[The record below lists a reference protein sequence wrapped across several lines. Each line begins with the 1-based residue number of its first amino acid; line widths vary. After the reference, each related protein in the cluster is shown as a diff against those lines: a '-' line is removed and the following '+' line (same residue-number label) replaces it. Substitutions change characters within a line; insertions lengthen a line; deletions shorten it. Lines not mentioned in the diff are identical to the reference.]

1 MIPVCFSCARF
12 LFFSGLDSFAFATA
26 SQVGEEGSAKVEQEQ
41 KRVYKANHHA
51 VIDKIEELFEESKN
65 KLQKTQ
71 QKEVNLDTFFLPFLS
86 LFFVLMIAWISKF
99 CFSEYSLCQVSQ
111 AWSQEQKR
119 LHRNSS
125 IINQSQLGS
134 VTGQT
139 PRNALKDKSPSEKMV
154 IIKNDLSTIL
164 EGYGVKDPGPES
176 PLTEPVSMLW
186 MGAIG
191 EGSPL
196 TEPVSKLGGEAHSNK
211 EDSIPEDP
219 ADHGPRGEDG
229 SQSPCFNESHIL
241 VLNESH
247 SWNYQA
253 SAIHAPPAAT
263 GTGAGAPAQTSE
275 GRDQQDHGAL
285 AADVGPK
292 QGRRSEYSIPED
304 SANHGSRGEDG
315 PKQGR
320 RLKSLPPSQR
330 RKRPGPGP

>member
-1 MIPVCFSCARF
+1 
-12 LFFSGLDSFAFATA
+12 
-26 SQVGEEGSAKVEQEQ
+26 
-41 KRVYKANHHA
+41 

-86 LFFVLMIAWISKF
+86 LVFVLMIAWISKF

-111 AWSQEQKR
+111 AWSQEQEKLR
-119 LHRNSS
+119 RNSS
-125 IINQSQLGS
+125 IINQFQLRS

-139 PRNALKDKSPSEKMV
+139 PRDALKDKSPSEKMV

-164 EGYGVKDPGPES
+164 EGYDVKDPGPEK
-176 PLTEPVSMLW
+176 PLTEQVSEIW
-186 MGAIG
+186 IGAIG

-196 TEPVSKLGGEAHSNK
+196 TEPVRKLWGEAHSNK

-219 ADHGPRGEDG
+219 ADHGSRGEVG
-229 SQSPCFNESHIL
+229 SQSPWINESY
-241 VLNESH
+241 NSH
-247 SWNYQA
+247 SWTPGMPIMASFNYQA
-253 SAIHAPPAAT
+253 SATHAPPAPT
-263 GTGAGAPAQTSE
+263 GTGADAPAQASE
-275 GRDQQDHGAL
+275 GREQHDHGAL
-285 AADVGPK
+285 AADVEPK
-292 QGRRSEYSIPED
+292 QGRRSDDSIPED